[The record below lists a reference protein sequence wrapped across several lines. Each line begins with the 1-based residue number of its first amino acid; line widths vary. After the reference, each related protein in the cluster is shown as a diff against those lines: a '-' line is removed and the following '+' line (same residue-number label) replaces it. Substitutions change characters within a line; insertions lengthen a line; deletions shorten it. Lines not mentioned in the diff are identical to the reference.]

1 MSTSEFKSIVER
13 YLKGE
18 ASAVDQAMIEA
29 WLAATED
36 NPVDLTEAELQTIRA
51 DMLQHLR
58 EHNGYVLESG
68 SEDVGLSGQEALRT
82 QGDLPL
88 SRQEGLRHQ
97 GDLQQPGQDASRNQ
111 GDLSLSRQEG
121 LRNQGDL
128 LLPKEQRPVTSVRR
142 LIPWFQR
149 IAVAVIF
156 CIGVLSIFYYWRTT
170 TVKPAPVAANEPL
183 PVTQYRVRVV
193 ATHAIRKVVLPDS
206 SVVMLNRSGSLHY
219 NMPFDKSTREVF
231 LDEGEA
237 FFEVKKN
244 TRNPFVVYANKTATT
259 VLGTSFNI
267 RINHRV
273 STVKIV
279 VKTGKVKVAT
289 SPGSPE
295 SSRLLLP
302 EQGIEINTSN
312 NNIRR
317 FSQSANITT
326 SWWDG
331 ALVFHQ
337 NSMKEVVEVLE
348 NRYQVHIRLATPA
361 LQQYRV
367 SGDFTRSHTLTA
379 VLDALC
385 LVHRLS
391 YEKKNNEYFIYASI
405 KKPVMR

>member
-1 MSTSEFKSIVER
+1 MILLLHYSMSTSEFKNIVER

-29 WLAATED
+29 WMAATED
-36 NPVDLTEAELQTIRA
+36 NPVDLTEAELKAIRA

-58 EHNGYVLESG
+58 EHNGYLLETGGGGVLTPE
-68 SEDVGLSGQEALRT
+68 EDA
-82 QGDLPL
+82 
-88 SRQEGLRHQ
+88 
-97 GDLQQPGQDASRNQ
+97 DLQIS
-111 GDLSLSRQEG
+111 E
-121 LRNQGDL
+121 
-128 LLPKEQRPVTSVRR
+128 EHTTVPVVRR
-142 LIPWFQR
+142 LLPWIRR

-156 CIGVLSIFYYWRTT
+156 CIGVLSLFYYWRTT
-170 TVKPAPVAANEPL
+170 TVKPAQVVANETLAAP
-183 PVTQYRVRVV
+183 QYRVRVI
-193 ATHAIRKVVLPDS
+193 AANAIRKVVLPDS
-206 SVVMLNRSGSLHY
+206 SVVMLNRSGSLYY

-244 TRNPFVVYANKTATT
+244 SRYPFVVHANKTITT

-267 RINHRV
+267 RIIHSV

-289 SPGSPE
+289 SVASPD

-302 EQGIEINTSN
+302 EQGLEINTSN
-312 NNIRR
+312 NQVRT
-317 FSQSANITT
+317 FSQPANIIT
-326 SWWDG
+326 SWWEG

-337 NSMKEVVEVLE
+337 NSMKEVAEALG

-367 SGDFTRSHTLTA
+367 SGDFTTSHTLTA
-379 VLDALC
+379 ILDALC

>member
-29 WLAATED
+29 WIAATED
-36 NPVDLTEAELQTIRA
+36 NPVDLTETELAAIRT

-58 EHNGYVLESG
+58 EHNGYALDSG
-68 SEDVGLSGQEALRT
+68 GEEALSPAANSDDQT
-82 QGDLPL
+82 GLQTL
-88 SRQEGLRHQ
+88 QEHSSVTRVRH
-97 GDLQQPGQDASRNQ
+97 
-111 GDLSLSRQEG
+111 
-121 LRNQGDL
+121 
-128 LLPKEQRPVTSVRR
+128 
-142 LIPWFQR
+142 LIPWIQR

-156 CIGVLSIFYYWRTT
+156 CAGVLSLFYYWRTT
-170 TVKPAPVAANEPL
+170 TVKRAPVAVNETL
-183 PVTQYRVRVV
+183 PATQYRVRVV
-193 ATHAIRKVVLPDS
+193 ATQAIRKVVLPDS
-206 SVVMLNRSGSLHY
+206 SVVILNRSGSLYY
-219 NMPFDKSTREVF
+219 NMPFDKNTREVF
-231 LDEGEA
+231 LDSGEA
-237 FFEVKKN
+237 FFDVKKN
-244 TRNPFVVYANKTATT
+244 TGFPFVVYANKTATT

-267 RINHRV
+267 RITEKKR
-273 STVKIV
+273 TVKIV
-279 VKTGKVKVAT
+279 VKTGKVKVAANPDLPQD
-289 SPGSPE
+289 SI
-295 SSRLLLP
+295 RVLLP
-302 EQGIEINTSN
+302 EQGLEINTSN
-312 NNIRR
+312 NTVRT
-317 FSQSANITT
+317 FSQPANITT

-331 ALVFHQ
+331 ALVFRQ
-337 NSMKEVVEVLE
+337 NSMKEVVEALE

>member
-1 MSTSEFKSIVER
+1 MILLLHYSMSTSEFKSIVER

-36 NPVDLTEAELQTIRA
+36 NPVDLTAAELETIRV
-51 DMLQHLR
+51 DMLLHLR
-58 EHNGYVLESG
+58 EHNGHVPESG
-68 SEDVGLSGQEALRT
+68 REEVLAPD
-82 QGDLPL
+82 
-88 SRQEGLRHQ
+88 
-97 GDLQQPGQDASRNQ
+97 Q
-111 GDLSLSRQEG
+111 GDLSLPE
-121 LRNQGDL
+121 
-128 LLPKEQRPVTSVRR
+128 EYTPVTRVRR
-142 LIPWFQR
+142 LLPWIQR
-149 IAVAVIF
+149 IAVIVIC
-156 CIGVLSIFYYWRTT
+156 CIGILSLFYYWRIT
-170 TVKPAPVAANEPL
+170 TVKRAPVAVNESL
-183 PVTQYRVRVV
+183 PATQYRVRVV

-206 SVVMLNRSGSLHY
+206 SVVVLNRSGSLHY
-219 NMPFDKSTREVF
+219 NMPFDKSVREVF
-231 LDEGEA
+231 LDSGEA
-237 FFEVKKN
+237 FFDVKKN
-244 TRNPFVVYANKTATT
+244 TGHPFVVYANKTATT

-267 RINHRV
+267 RIIDSV

-289 SPGSPE
+289 NLDVPLD

-312 NNIRR
+312 NNVRT
-317 FSQSANITT
+317 FSQPANITT

-337 NSMKEVVEVLE
+337 NSMKEVVEALE

>member
-68 SEDVGLSGQEALRT
+68 GADVGLPDRE
-82 QGDLPL
+82 D
-88 SRQEGLRHQ
+88 
-97 GDLQQPGQDASRNQ
+97 
-111 GDLSLSRQEG
+111 

-128 LLPKEQRPVTSVRR
+128 PLPGQEGFRNHGNSPSPQQEHLRNQGDLPLPEEHRPVTRVRR
-142 LIPWFQR
+142 LIPWLQR

-156 CIGVLSIFYYWRTT
+156 CIGTLSLFYYWRTT

-183 PVTQYRVRVV
+183 PVTQYRVKVV

-219 NMPFDKSTREVF
+219 NMPFDNNTREVF

-244 TRNPFVVYANKTATT
+244 TRYPFVVYANKTATT

-267 RINHRV
+267 RINHSV

-279 VKTGKVKVAT
+279 VKSGKVKVAT
-289 SPGSPE
+289 SNGSPD

-312 NNIRR
+312 NNVRT

-337 NSMKEVVEVLE
+337 NSMKEVVEALE

>member
-36 NPVDLTEAELQTIRA
+36 NPVDLTEAALQTIRA

-68 SEDVGLSGQEALRT
+68 REDVGLPDRE
-82 QGDLPL
+82 D
-88 SRQEGLRHQ
+88 
-97 GDLQQPGQDASRNQ
+97 
-111 GDLSLSRQEG
+111 

-128 LLPKEQRPVTSVRR
+128 PLQGQEDLLNQRDLPSPEEHTSVARVRR
-142 LIPWFQR
+142 LIPWIQR
-149 IAVAVIF
+149 MAVAVIF
-156 CIGVLSIFYYWRTT
+156 CIGILSLFYYWRTT
-170 TVKPAPVAANEPL
+170 TVKSAPIAANEPL
-183 PVTQYRVRVV
+183 PVTQYRVKVV

-244 TRNPFVVYANKTATT
+244 TRCPFVVYANKTATT

-289 SPGSPE
+289 NPGSPD

-312 NNIRR
+312 NNVRT

>member
-18 ASAVDQAMIEA
+18 ASAIDQAMIEA

-36 NPVDLTEAELQTIRA
+36 NPVDLTAAELEMVRT

-58 EHNGYVLESG
+58 QHNGHVQESG
-68 SEDVGLSGQEALRT
+68 GEEIPVQD
-82 QGDLPL
+82 
-88 SRQEGLRHQ
+88 QEGFRGQ
-97 GDLQQPGQDASRNQ
+97 MYLQQP
-111 GDLSLSRQEG
+111 E
-121 LRNQGDL
+121 
-128 LLPKEQRPVTSVRR
+128 EQTSITRVRR
-142 LIPWFQR
+142 LIPWIQR
-149 IAVAVIF
+149 IAIVVIF
-156 CIGVLSIFYYWRTT
+156 CIGSLSLFYYWQSTT
-170 TVKPAPVAANEPL
+170 AKRAPVAANESSPAI
-183 PVTQYRVRVV
+183 QYRVRVE
-193 ATHAIRKVVLPDS
+193 ATHAIRKVILPDS
-206 SVVMLNRSGSLHY
+206 SVVMLNRSGSLYY
-219 NMPFDKSTREVF
+219 NMPFDKSVREVF
-231 LDEGEA
+231 LDAGEA
-237 FFEVKKN
+237 FFDVKKN
-244 TRNPFVVYANKTATT
+244 TGHPFVVYANKTATT

-267 RINHRV
+267 RITKSV

-279 VKTGKVKVAT
+279 VKSGKVKVAT
-289 SPGSPE
+289 TLASPPD

-312 NNIRR
+312 NHVRT
-317 FSQSANITT
+317 FFQPANITT

-337 NSMKEVVEVLE
+337 NSMQEVAEVLE